1 MANFIYA
8 FHGGKMPDTPE
19 EGAAVMAK
27 WESWMAGLGN
37 KLVHPGAP
45 VGMSKTVSASGIA
58 DNGGANPL
66 SGYMVISAADINAAC
81 EIAKTCPIIENG
93 GSVEIAEEMEM

>member
-1 MANFIYA
+1 MANFIFA
-8 FHGGKMPDTPE
+8 FHGGAMPDTPE

-37 KLVHPGAP
+37 KLIHPGAP
-45 VGMSKTVSASGIA
+45 VGVSKTVSATGTA
-58 DNGGANPL
+58 DNGGANPV
-66 SGYMVISAADINAAC
+66 SGYMVISAPDMDTAC
-81 EIAKTCPIIENG
+81 EIAKGCPIIDNG

>member
-8 FHGGKMPDTPE
+8 FHGGAMPDTPE

-27 WESWMAGLGN
+27 WGAWMAGLGSA
-37 KLVHPGAP
+37 LVHPGAP

-58 DNGGANPL
+58 DNGGANPV
-66 SGYMVISAADINAAC
+66 SGYMVISAADMDAAC
-81 EIAKTCPIIENG
+81 EIAKGCPIIDNG